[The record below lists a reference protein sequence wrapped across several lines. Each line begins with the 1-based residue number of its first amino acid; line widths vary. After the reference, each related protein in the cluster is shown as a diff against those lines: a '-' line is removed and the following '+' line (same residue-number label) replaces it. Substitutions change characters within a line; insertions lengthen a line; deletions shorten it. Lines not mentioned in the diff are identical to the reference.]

1 MILSRIS
8 VKPLRALSFLLNV
21 MHALRVGREPTID
34 LIMQS
39 PVLSPPL
46 RWLLEKRGMFELF
59 SRLSYLLGDW
69 VDSLVFREFLIE
81 VNGQKIFAVRS
92 SPNLVEHSTGRVI
105 HPDDGMLVYTEG
117 YEPHV
122 ASHFCSLLREGT
134 KVADVGASL
143 GYYTLL
149 AAKRVGKSGEVLA
162 FEPNPFRFKYL
173 LRAVQINGWENVT
186 AYKLFVSDFDS
197 PEKNTVTLD
206 SIIAGG
212 ADVVKIDVEGMELQ
226 VLRGMKRLLSRGIR
240 VICEV
245 HPKQLPSGGLRD
257 ISGFLRNHNY
267 ECHLITQQGLVQ
279 VADLLEDER
288 AHYFFSP
295 HQAKITDSRSRLK
308 SKSGGMDDDR
318 RGTLRGLGSLLLPS
332 SDECSPPSEIPSQI
346 IEEGKP

>member
-1 MILSRIS
+1 MISSRIS
-8 VKPLRALSFLLNV
+8 AERLRIFRFSLNV
-21 MHALRVGREPTID
+21 MHVLRTGREPTID

-39 PVLSPPL
+39 PKLSPPL
-46 RWLLEKRGMFELF
+46 RWLLKKRSIFELL
-59 SRLSYLLGDW
+59 SRLSRLLGDW
-69 VDSLVFREFLIE
+69 VDTLTYREFVIK
-81 VNGQKIFAVRS
+81 VDGQKMFAVRT
-92 SPNLVEHSTGRVI
+92 LHSLINHSGL

-122 ASHFCSLLREGT
+122 TSHFCSLIREGT
-134 KVADVGASL
+134 KVVDVGASL

-173 LRAVQINGWENVT
+173 LKTIQINGWENVT

-206 SIIAGG
+206 SIVAGR

-226 VLRGMKRLLSRGIR
+226 VLRGMKRLLSKGVR

-245 HPKQLPSGGLRD
+245 HPKLLPSGGLRD
-257 ISGFLRNHNY
+257 ISSFLRNHDY
-267 ECHLITQQGLVQ
+267 EFYLIAQQGLVQ

-295 HQAKITDSRSRLK
+295 HQAKLWEK
-308 SKSGGMDDDR
+308 S
-318 RGTLRGLGSLLLPS
+318 LGV
-332 SDECSPPSEIPSQI
+332 
-346 IEEGKP
+346 GK

>member
-8 VKPLRALSFLLNV
+8 AERLRIFRFSLNA
-21 MHALRVGREPTID
+21 MHVLRTGREPTTD

-39 PVLSPPL
+39 PKLSPPL
-46 RWLLEKRGMFELF
+46 RWFLKKRSIFELL
-59 SRLSYLLGDW
+59 SRLSHLLSNW
-69 VDSLVFREFLIE
+69 VDTLTYKEFVIKID
-81 VNGQKIFAVRS
+81 GQKMLAIKTI
-92 SPNLVEHSTGRVI
+92 HSLIDYSTDKPL
-105 HPDDGMLVYTEG
+105 HPDDGMLVYTRG

-122 ASHFCSLLREGT
+122 TSHFCSLLREGT

-149 AAKRVGKSGEVLA
+149 AAKRVGKSGGVLA

-173 LRAVQINGWENVT
+173 LRTIQINGWENVT

-206 SIIAGG
+206 SIVAGG

-226 VLRGMKRLLSRGIR
+226 VLRGMKRLLSKGVR

-245 HPKQLPSGGLRD
+245 HPKQLPSDGLRD
-257 ISGFLRNHNY
+257 ISSFLRDYDY
-267 ECHLITQQGLVQ
+267 EFYLITQQGVVQ
-279 VADLLEDER
+279 MTDLRKDER

-308 SKSGGMDDDR
+308 SKGGGIDDER
-318 RGTLRGLGSLLLPS
+318 RGALRGSLLFPS
-332 SDECSPPSEIPSQI
+332 PKDCSPPSEQTPPHAP
-346 IEEGKP
+346 ERRLP

>member
-8 VKPLRALSFLLNV
+8 AEPLRALSFLLNV
-21 MHALRVGREPTID
+21 MHALRVGREPTVA

-39 PVLSPPL
+39 PMLSPPL

-59 SRLSYLLGDW
+59 SRLSHLLGDW

-81 VNGQKIFAVRS
+81 VNGQKMFAIRS
-92 SPNLVEHSTGRVI
+92 SPNLVEHSTGRI
-105 HPDDGMLVYTEG
+105 LYPEDGMLMYTKG
-117 YEPHV
+117 YESHV

-134 KVADVGASL
+134 KVVDVGASL

-149 AAKRVGKSGEVLA
+149 AVKRVGKSGEVLA

-173 LRAVQINGWENVT
+173 IKAIRINGWENVT
-186 AYKLFVSDFDS
+186 AHKLFVSDFDS

-206 SIIAGG
+206 SIVAGG

-226 VLRGMKRLLSRGIR
+226 VLRGMKRLLSKGVE

-257 ISGFLRNHNY
+257 ISSFLRNHNY

-279 VADLLEDER
+279 VAYLRKDER

-308 SKSGGMDDDR
+308 SGNGGMYEER
-318 RGTLRGLGSLLLPS
+318 RGTLRSPLLLPS
-332 SDECSPPSEIPSQI
+332 SDECSPPSDIPPTRPRRLV
-346 IEEGKP
+346 E